1 MISMRHRSAG
11 RPGRALERP
20 PSRKHRPNMRKGL
33 FILLAGTTLVLAGCV
48 SKITQDNPG
57 KPPAYRDRLTTQYQ
71 HPAQKVFEA
80 AKRAFVSYGTITR
93 ESSSVSSA
101 AQLCF
106 IEGTLNADRVYIRI
120 EGTTPTTTRMT
131 VQIRAPMGG
140 TDLRMANELI
150 SRTDFEL
157 GR

>member
-1 MISMRHRSAG
+1 
-11 RPGRALERP
+11 
-20 PSRKHRPNMRKGL
+20 MRKGL
-33 FILLAGTTLVLAGCV
+33 FIILAGAAVVLAGCV

-57 KPPAYRDRLTTQYQ
+57 QPPAYRDRLTTQYQ
-71 HPAQKVFEA
+71 QPAQKVFEA
-80 AKRAFVSYGTITR
+80 AKRAFNSYGTITR

-106 IEGTLNADRVYIRI
+106 VEGTLNADRVYIRI
-120 EGTTPTTTRMT
+120 EGTGPATTRMT

-140 TDLRMANELI
+140 TDLLMANELI

-157 GR
+157 ER